1 MRELPIVI
9 LATLASH
16 PARPSILRR
25 YPLAYGALGSKAAR
39 GPLTPVYKRNGRSIP
54 AARASAMWK
63 FSRHGRTALFGRS
76 ATAPRSLTATTL
88 HFSLLSHF
96 EGIVNLDAEV
106 AYRAFKL

>member
-1 MRELPIVI
+1 MRPASMSPLSAIAGLPLLARPEHTAWSDAVGMRELPIVI

-39 GPLTPVYKRNGRSIP
+39 GPLTPIYKRNGRSIP

-63 FSRHGRTALFGRS
+63 FSLHGRTALFGRS
-76 ATAPRSLTATTL
+76 
-88 HFSLLSHF
+88 
-96 EGIVNLDAEV
+96 
-106 AYRAFKL
+106 